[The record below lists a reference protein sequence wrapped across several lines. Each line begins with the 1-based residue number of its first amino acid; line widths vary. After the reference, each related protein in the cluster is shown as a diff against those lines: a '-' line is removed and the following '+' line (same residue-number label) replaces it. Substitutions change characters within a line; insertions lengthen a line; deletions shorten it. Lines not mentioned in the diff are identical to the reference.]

1 MIWGCFIK
9 NSLRSLVKLEE
20 RINVTAYVDMLK
32 NSLLP
37 FIDALENKENYIF
50 QEDNA
55 FIHTANITKKWR
67 RNNNITNLS

>member
-55 FIHTANITKKWR
+55 PIHTANIAKK
-67 RNNNITNLS
+67 